1 MKMNKWLAVIVSVT
15 MLGVSLVGCQSSK
28 QPEVNGGG
36 ADTQAVQ
43 EESKQEDVADL
54 PTLKYYFVADKAN
67 PEDVELVQDA
77 LNEAIASKIGAKVEL
92 NPLSFAE
99 VTTKLP
105 LILTTGDDADVI
117 SISQLAPYITS
128 YQTGG
133 LLALDDL
140 LQKEAPE
147 LYKMYDETIWDSEKI
162 KGNIYMVPCYYPGV
176 SYPGMWT
183 AKERTD
189 KYGFDWENCSKW
201 EDYEPYFDAIL
212 ENEEG
217 VTPILSSDEYW
228 GRLWFPGYY
237 GYESVGNVQ
246 SPKGQ
251 GLVCIDAV
259 NGKTDVFAAPFG
271 EEYEESI
278 RLMRKWY
285 EKGYVLKTPPT
296 EEEMGNLRSTGKMA
310 AFLHCMSSTW
320 DTTAMGQAEW
330 GGDTILQCI
339 LQGHPSIIGSTG
351 SGNAVTKASQHP
363 EEAIKF
369 IQEMHTNEYVHN
381 LLNWG
386 IEDVHWKWVNEDKK
400 VIDFADGKTIDTV
413 GYYPN
418 TTWQFG
424 NRYLQYFRSEGD
436 IATAEKTDEM
446 LESNAVL
453 SPIMGFIADTE
464 PVKTEMAN
472 VANVAAEYGDPLE
485 KGLVDPDDPER
496 GLEMFR
502 QKLKEAGIEK
512 IVGEIQTQLDTWLAE
527 NKK

>member
-117 SISQLAPYITS
+117 SISQFAPYITS

-133 LLALDDL
+133 LLALYDL

-228 GRLWFPGYY
+228 GRLWF
-237 GYESVGNVQ
+237 
-246 SPKGQ
+246 
-251 GLVCIDAV
+251 
-259 NGKTDVFAAPFG
+259 
-271 EEYEESI
+271 
-278 RLMRKWY
+278 
-285 EKGYVLKTPPT
+285 
-296 EEEMGNLRSTGKMA
+296 
-310 AFLHCMSSTW
+310 LH
-320 DTTAMGQAEW
+320 
-330 GGDTILQCI
+330 
-339 LQGHPSIIGSTG
+339 
-351 SGNAVTKASQHP
+351 
-363 EEAIKF
+363 
-369 IQEMHTNEYVHN
+369 
-381 LLNWG
+381 
-386 IEDVHWKWVNEDKK
+386 
-400 VIDFADGKTIDTV
+400 
-413 GYYPN
+413 
-418 TTWQFG
+418 
-424 NRYLQYFRSEGD
+424 
-436 IATAEKTDEM
+436 
-446 LESNAVL
+446 
-453 SPIMGFIADTE
+453 
-464 PVKTEMAN
+464 
-472 VANVAAEYGDPLE
+472 
-485 KGLVDPDDPER
+485 
-496 GLEMFR
+496 
-502 QKLKEAGIEK
+502 
-512 IVGEIQTQLDTWLAE
+512 
-527 NKK
+527 